1 MVRRDDINS
10 IIERRR
16 EKENLREI
24 PSVLVP
30 VWQIKIMER
39 FGINVDREVA
49 EYIVLAAHEKGTWKR
64 QRAIRKLERI
74 FQARGDSREES
85 ARKAEEVIRLAVGD
99 MNKE

>member
-49 EYIVLAAHEKGTWKR
+49 EYIVLAAHEKGHG
-64 QRAIRKLERI
+64 
-74 FQARGDSREES
+74 RGR
-85 ARKAEEVIRLAVGD
+85 GP
-99 MNKE
+99 